1 MRWLDTP
8 PYPRLDVKLNTAD
21 RLVLTGPGVEERL
34 AGGATA
40 AFGGVFASVG
50 AGFLRLPV
58 PAPFKLIPLAFTAI
72 GAGVAALGATAAL
85 ASCSVEVQRGQGLTL
100 RWKIPTQPERVLHL
114 APAELEGFEVTRH
127 AHARGEHSDEVSV
140 EYRLVAITRD
150 GRAFPFERFA
160 THTQAGLRKRAVEAL
175 ALEAR

>member
-8 PYPRLDVKLNTAD
+8 PHPLLDVKLSTPD
-21 RLVLTGPGVEERL
+21 RLLLTGPGAAERL

-72 GAGVAALGATAAL
+72 GAGVAALGATSAL
-85 ASCSVEVQRGQGLTL
+85 ASCSVEVQRGEGLTL
-100 RWKIPTQPERVLHL
+100 RWKIPTRPERVLRL
-114 APAELEGFEVTRH
+114 AVSELEGFEITTH
-127 AHARGEHSDEVSV
+127 TQRGGENSDMVSV

-150 GRAFPFERFA
+150 GRAFPFERFT
-160 THTQAGLRKRAVEAL
+160 THTQAELRKRLVEAL